1 MGGIPQHPGN
11 VGMDDAGGNRDS
23 QRVFRNIPR
32 PKEHRSSVNGSE
44 KVGGYGPLDGIEV
57 GYQGQGMVLR
67 HLPKSP

>member
-1 MGGIPQHPGN
+1 MRNPGN

-23 QRVFRNIPR
+23 QRVVLNIPH
-32 PKEHRSSVNGSE
+32 PKEHRSSMNGSE
-44 KVGGYGPLDGIEV
+44 KVGGCGPLDGLEV

>member
-1 MGGIPQHPGN
+1 MRNPGN

-23 QRVFRNIPR
+23 QRGICNIPC
-32 PKEHRSSVNGSE
+32 PKEHRSSMNGSE
-44 KVGGYGPLDGIEV
+44 KVGGCGPLDVLEL